1 MGRGAI
7 NTILPPI
14 PVISSFVS
22 GSTPK
27 KLLGVNNASV
37 GELGLAI
44 CLVGWLMCRRVDAA
58 VGGVAQMRQA
68 RFGEALLAADSL
80 LDQREVRHNVL
91 HSA

>member
-1 MGRGAI
+1 MGKSVI
-7 NTILPPI
+7 TLILPSI
-14 PVISSFVS
+14 PLISSFVS
-22 GSTPK
+22 GSTPE

-58 VGGVAQMRQA
+58 VGGVAQMSQA

>member
-1 MGRGAI
+1 MAEGSDI
-7 NTILPPI
+7 SSLPLI

-27 KLLGVNNASV
+27 KLLGVNDAPV
-37 GELGLAI
+37 GELGLAV
-44 CLVGWLMCRRVDAA
+44 CLVGWLMCRRVDAT

-80 LDQREVRHNVL
+80 LDQREVRHDVL